1 MFKKIK
7 EGYCLEILKLE
18 EKNIIIG
25 CLRNPNSYDEDDDIY
40 YIPSP
45 LLAFIEDYEYI
56 VKYLDQGYHFLCYM
70 ENNNYTT
77 KILIDDN
84 KDSYK
89 SNLKTVATSS
99 HPIIDYAF
107 YMINDDLKRRERLK
121 NSLTLIKG
129 GKKWKADL

>member
-45 LLAFIEDYEYI
+45 LLAFIED
-56 VKYLDQGYHFLCYM
+56 
-70 ENNNYTT
+70 
-77 KILIDDN
+77 
-84 KDSYK
+84 
-89 SNLKTVATSS
+89 
-99 HPIIDYAF
+99 
-107 YMINDDLKRRERLK
+107 
-121 NSLTLIKG
+121 
-129 GKKWKADL
+129 

>member
-1 MFKKIK
+1 MSMVADN
-7 EGYCLEILKLE
+7 EVVYGA
-18 EKNIIIG
+18 
-25 CLRNPNSYDEDDDIY
+25 D
-40 YIPSP
+40 
-45 LLAFIEDYEYI
+45 AFD
-56 VKYLDQGYHFLCYM
+56 KYM

-129 GKKWKADL
+129 GKK